1 MDSLEEPLYILGCGG
16 HARSVAEVALY
27 NDKNIKIVFVDD
39 NARENETIFGFPVIN
54 ELPPQAKNIFAA
66 VGDNT
71 LRKKIS
77 GKHQLITIVSKS
89 AVIGINAMFGKGV
102 FVGHKA
108 YIGPEAVI
116 GNGTIVNTGAIVEH
130 ETKIGEFC
138 HIAPNA
144 VVCGRTVIGDNIFIG
159 AGSTVVDSVNICA
172 NCCVG
177 AGSVVIASLHEQ
189 GTYAGTPVHLISTKQ
204 K

>member
-16 HARSVAEVALY
+16 HARSVAEVAVY

-39 NARENETIFGFPVIN
+39 NAKENETIFGFPVIK
-54 ELPPQAKNIFAA
+54 ELPAHAKNIFAA
-66 VGDNT
+66 VGDNA
-71 LRKKIS
+71 LRKKFAEQY
-77 GKHQLITIVSKS
+77 QLITIVSKS
-89 AVIGINAMFGKGV
+89 AITGINAILGKGV

-108 YIGPEAVI
+108 YVGPEAVI
-116 GNGTIVNTGAIVEH
+116 GDGTIVNTGAVIEH
-130 ETKIGEFC
+130 ETKIGAFC

-144 VVCGRTVIGDNIFIG
+144 VVCGRAVIGDNVFIG
-159 AGSTVVDSVNICA
+159 AGSSVVDSVNICA
-172 NCCVG
+172 DCCIG

-189 GTYAGTPVHLISTKQ
+189 GVYAGTPAHIISTKQ